1 MSISC
6 LYFTAFASLLSASA
20 NTIGLYV
27 AMPIAFLLSTL
38 TNKGFHTTIYEKIVY
53 TLFAWDAIAYLWAND
68 KELAAS
74 ELHAVLGAFML
85 VYILCIQARDPKK
98 IPLLYGV
105 YIMLYLSAWNYAI
118 HHILTIMVNG
128 DRLNDEHLNANTLAY
143 YTFYVSF
150 LTFMLAEITKTS
162 FMKKAWKIVFWLML
176 PFSFLVSL
184 LTASR
189 QVLLIQIPLYAL
201 LIYIEYIKGV
211 STKNKILFTLFA
223 ILIAGVLAGPIY
235 NTYEDSNL
243 KERADMSVAD
253 DPRIELLFDATNV
266 AINNLP
272 LGVGSG
278 NYQAV
283 SSRRQIS
290 HNSYLEAFVNLGVV
304 GLALYVSL
312 MGVFVIR
319 QWRRYKKYNDKM
331 YFAFFTFGIIYSLDG
346 IFFVF
351 WNSIWLISF
360 FMLVTSHSETYV
372 RYHHASEDIETE
384 KVNILEIR
392 HNY

>member
-1 MSISC
+1 
-6 LYFTAFASLLSASA
+6 
-20 NTIGLYV
+20 
-27 AMPIAFLLSTL
+27 
-38 TNKGFHTTIYEKIVY
+38 
-53 TLFAWDAIAYLWAND
+53 
-68 KELAAS
+68 
-74 ELHAVLGAFML
+74 
-85 VYILCIQARDPKK
+85 
-98 IPLLYGV
+98 
-105 YIMLYLSAWNYAI
+105 
-118 HHILTIMVNG
+118 
-128 DRLNDEHLNANTLAY
+128 
-143 YTFYVSF
+143 
-150 LTFMLAEITKTS
+150 MLAEITKTS

-290 HNSYLEAFVNLGVV
+290 HNSYLEAFVNL
-304 GLALYVSL
+304 
-312 MGVFVIR
+312 
-319 QWRRYKKYNDKM
+319 
-331 YFAFFTFGIIYSLDG
+331 
-346 IFFVF
+346 
-351 WNSIWLISF
+351 
-360 FMLVTSHSETYV
+360 
-372 RYHHASEDIETE
+372 
-384 KVNILEIR
+384 
-392 HNY
+392 